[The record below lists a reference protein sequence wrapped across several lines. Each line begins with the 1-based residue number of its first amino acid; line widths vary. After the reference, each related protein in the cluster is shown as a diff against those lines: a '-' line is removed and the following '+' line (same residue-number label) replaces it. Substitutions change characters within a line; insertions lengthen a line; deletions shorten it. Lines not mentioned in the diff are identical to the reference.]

1 MINEP
6 QITPEQARGARV
18 LLGWVPR
25 RVCRSLAITPST
37 LHRAENHKGKTGH
50 AAPAVFAK
58 LRRLY
63 EAECVEFTNGGQP
76 GVKLRALRTSAVP
89 GGE

>member
-63 EAECVEFTNGGQP
+63 GDAGVEFTNGGKP
-76 GVKLRALRTSAVP
+76 GVQMRAAGAGAT
-89 GGE
+89 E